1 MRSGGVSQREL
12 SSAKRAERHATG
24 RANICAGSARGDERE
39 RWVAMDSRQSGTAIA
54 DTSHWDHESSAADA
68 ATTDE
73 PGRVR
78 IARRVLRTVVR
89 EAALG
94 VPGVMRVATTA
105 SVWPTI
111 LGRSGPRDGV
121 ALTVNGSR
129 LAVDLYLVVEAGH
142 NFVTVGETVQE
153 AVGAAIEHILG
164 MVANEINVY
173 IRDVE

>member
-1 MRSGGVSQREL
+1 
-12 SSAKRAERHATG
+12 
-24 RANICAGSARGDERE
+24 
-39 RWVAMDSRQSGTAIA
+39 MDSRQAVTTTADTAHWDHGSVAVDA
-54 DTSHWDHESSAADA
+54 DTS
-68 ATTDE
+68 DE

-94 VPGVMRVATTA
+94 VQGVARVATTA
-105 SVWPTI
+105 SVWPSI
-111 LGRSGPRDGV
+111 LGRPGPRDGV
-121 ALTVNGSR
+121 ALTVHGNR

-164 MVANEINVY
+164 MGADEINVY